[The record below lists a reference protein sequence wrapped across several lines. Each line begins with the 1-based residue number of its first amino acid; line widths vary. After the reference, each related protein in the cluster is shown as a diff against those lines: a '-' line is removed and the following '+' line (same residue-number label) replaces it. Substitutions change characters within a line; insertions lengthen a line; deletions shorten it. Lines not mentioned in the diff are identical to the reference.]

1 MFETHFSTE
10 ERERFQIENSDDVER
25 ITERKTL
32 EIEILINTESL
43 VRKFK
48 SEQEI
53 LSCSRLCREKY
64 SVIIYDHIVHDHLR
78 D

>member
-32 EIEILINTESL
+32 EIEILIHTESL
-43 VRKFK
+43 VRKSK

-53 LSCSRLCREKY
+53 LSCSLLSCEAKCFRRRVLCNC
-64 SVIIYDHIVHDHLR
+64 S
-78 D
+78 